1 MNEHPG
7 VRVAIFRSS
16 LNLTFLITL
25 GVYLILW
32 EGRRSE
38 GKAGRE
44 MNPAMLLI
52 CLGFTKMTDAKL
64 LERNMPHKY

>member
-1 MNEHPG
+1 
-7 VRVAIFRSS
+7 
-16 LNLTFLITL
+16 
-25 GVYLILW
+25 LILW